1 MFCPLPSRAFRLFAT
16 LLAGAAVASAQ
27 PAGGDDAR
35 GSRST
40 VALLN
45 QRIPEVSFS
54 DQPLEKVMDWVQEY
68 TGANVV
74 VRWQTL
80 EDSGVDRDKP
90 ISLRVR
96 NLRFSQVLWMVM
108 NEAGGADIKLA
119 YRASGNLIVL
129 STAEDLGKELI
140 TKVYD
145 ISDLLTRAPRF
156 ANAAQLDPAQA
167 LQNVGQQ
174 QGGFG
179 AGGGA
184 GGGGGGGGG
193 GQGGQLFQGGGQN
206 NQEDDVDPQQ
216 DIDRII
222 KLIEDTVEPDTWT
235 ANGGTGSVRNF
246 RSLLVVRNTILVHQR
261 IGGLLRD
268 DESP

>member
-1 MFCPLPSRAFRLFAT
+1 MFSPLRSRLSWLIAT
-16 LLAGAAVASAQ
+16 FLTGVGVASGQA
-27 PAGGDDAR
+27 PGGDDAR

-179 AGGGA
+179 
-184 GGGGGGGGG
+184 GGGGGGG
-193 GQGGQLFQGGGQN
+193 GQGGQLFQGGMGQQ